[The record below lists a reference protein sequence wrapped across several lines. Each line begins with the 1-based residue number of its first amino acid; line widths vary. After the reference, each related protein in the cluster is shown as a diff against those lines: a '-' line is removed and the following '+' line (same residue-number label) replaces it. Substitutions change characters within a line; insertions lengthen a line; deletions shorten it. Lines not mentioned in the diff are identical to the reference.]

1 MDGGEM
7 SASLVATPEKVDKA
21 ILALQAEFAKFANP
35 GYFTEKELKA
45 AQTQLEVSSTYAREK
60 GQDFAVNLAFW
71 WAIAGIDYFLDDA
84 FSPTMKVSEAV
95 VSDFVP
101 FQEAPASSSGSAK
114 SSAPREPAKTIVY
127 NGRRKD
133 LGSL

>member
-1 MDGGEM
+1 MSLGCGTSGGNV
-7 SASLVATPEKVDKA
+7 SADNIGPHNLINVK
-21 ILALQAEFAKFANP
+21 
-35 GYFTEKELKA
+35 
-45 AQTQLEVSSTYAREK
+45 R
-60 GQDFAVNLAFW
+60 LAFD
-71 WAIAGIDYFLDDA
+71 IRDDA

-101 FQEAPASSSGSAK
+101 FQEKASSSGSAK
-114 SSAPREPAKTIVY
+114 SSTPSTPREPAKTIVY